1 MAHCEKILDDVIAA
15 CSVLLWLGR
24 GHVLYQMMST
34 SVCDSDAA
42 LAVSD
47 VQTFT
52 CSFSSCHL
60 EQRPCCYPRFCQL
73 QHL

>member
-15 CSVLLWLGR
+15 CSILLWLGR

-47 VQTFT
+47 I
-52 CSFSSCHL
+52 HL
-60 EQRPCCYPRFCQL
+60 QFQL
-73 QHL
+73 LPFGTTSLLLS